1 MLVQKSRKLTEMKAI
16 ENAESIGRNTGI
28 MEGSGTEIQMEVP
41 IDSFWSGYI
50 NPYHEDYEVW
60 IEDNHSV
67 AYAYLVQNGRIISDV
82 WLYNHGV
89 SPKTPEWD
97 DPSKMPFKQA
107 QCFMNEYADK
117 IEPIESDN
125 DFDLVWC
132 DSGASVGVA
141 IVIKGV
147 PCALLTSDN
156 VPSFSTCV
164 NRDNPLALHIDVTEL
179 LSIINS

>member
-67 AYAYLVQNGRIISDV
+67 AYA
-82 WLYNHGV
+82 
-89 SPKTPEWD
+89 
-97 DPSKMPFKQA
+97 
-107 QCFMNEYADK
+107 
-117 IEPIESDN
+117 
-125 DFDLVWC
+125 
-132 DSGASVGVA
+132 
-141 IVIKGV
+141 
-147 PCALLTSDN
+147 
-156 VPSFSTCV
+156 
-164 NRDNPLALHIDVTEL
+164 
-179 LSIINS
+179 

>member
-1 MLVQKSRKLTEMKAI
+1 MKAV
-16 ENAESIGRNTGI
+16 E
-28 MEGSGTEIQMEVP
+28 MDGSGTEIQMEVP
-41 IDSFWSGYI
+41 TDSFWSGYI

-107 QCFMNEYADK
+107 QCF
-117 IEPIESDN
+117 
-125 DFDLVWC
+125 
-132 DSGASVGVA
+132 
-141 IVIKGV
+141 
-147 PCALLTSDN
+147 
-156 VPSFSTCV
+156 
-164 NRDNPLALHIDVTEL
+164 
-179 LSIINS
+179 INGFN